1 MSEVLIF
8 GIYVALSGLGISL
21 TALPRAA
28 LCLPWALIFCPF
40 RADDT
45 AFGSKYPVDLP
56 PSFPLDVR

>member
-28 LCLPWALIFCPF
+28 LCLPCALIFRPF
-40 RADDT
+40 RAGDT
-45 AFGSKYPVDLP
+45 AFGSKYSVDLP